1 MKPIHRQRL
10 ITLHVS
16 LALAAATFLT
26 PLPARAQQPKAVQPS
41 KPPIA
46 QAWIDVAT
54 HHSDIPGMGA
64 MAGFATGGIGG
75 GLSGLFG
82 GLSGKSGGGGN
93 VFGNTRLAMAPGK
106 WLDVSVMTRNEP
118 ALSEATQIVPSGMN
132 INPALKLNVPPPEK
146 YDPPVQRE
154 DEPVEPKYEK
164 PKGKML
170 LYWGCGDTVRSGQ
183 PRVFDAANAN
193 LNDLQKF
200 FSGMRNSTTR
210 GARSA
215 QGNPSWPNKPDDRKV
230 PEAASLLGEH
240 QFSGKGIPDSFKVTL
255 GEAQDF
261 MQPYAIAQRNDN
273 GVVRLE
279 WPSVAN
285 ARGYF
290 ISAIGARSAGN
301 KDSSGKDEA
310 EMVIWTSSEVP
321 ELGFALNDYQTNAAI
336 DKWIKE
342 KAVMPSTATQCAV
355 PKGIFT
361 DESGNVSGGG
371 MLRATAYGSEAFFAY
386 PPRPADVKITWEPQW
401 QTKVRLKSTF
411 MSMLGG
417 MGDDSGRGQSRNGK
431 QAPKNEEKITPVNVL
446 KGLFGR

>member
-1 MKPIHRQRL
+1 MRNFPRQTRL
-10 ITLHVS
+10 AKAIGT
-16 LALAAATFLT
+16 ALSAAAFFT
-26 PLPARAQQPKAVQPS
+26 PPLSVAQSSKAAPPS

-46 QAWIDVAT
+46 QAFIDVAT
-54 HHSDIPGMGA
+54 HYSDIPGMGA
-64 MAGFATGGIGG
+64 MAGFATGGISG

-93 VFGNTRLAMAPGK
+93 IFGNTRLAMAPGK
-106 WLDVSVMTRNEP
+106 WLDVSVVTRNEP
-118 ALSEATQIVPSGMN
+118 NLGDATQNIPAGMSM
-132 INPALKLNVPPPEK
+132 NPALKLTVPPPDK
-146 YDPPVQRE
+146 FDPPVPRD

-170 LYWGCGDTVRSGQ
+170 LYWGCSDAIRAGQ
-183 PRVFDAANAN
+183 PKVFDMATANI
-193 LNDLQKF
+193 NDVQKF

-215 QGNPSWPNKPDDRKV
+215 PGNPAWPGKPDDRKV
-230 PEAASLLGEH
+230 PENASLIGEH
-240 QFSGKGIPDSFKVTL
+240 QFVGQGIPDSFKVNL

-261 MQPYAIAQRNDN
+261 MPSYAISQRNDN
-273 GVVRLE
+273 GVIRLD
-279 WPSVAN
+279 WPGVTN

-290 ISAIGARSAGN
+290 LSVIGAKSGA
-301 KDSSGKDEA
+301 KSESGKGDA
-310 EMVIWTSSEVP
+310 EMVIWTSSDVP

-342 KAVMPSTATQCAV
+342 KAVMPASATKCAV

-361 DESGNVSGGG
+361 DESGNTAGGG

-386 PPRPADVKITWEPQW
+386 PPRPADVRATWEPQW
-401 QTKVRLKSTF
+401 QTKVRVKSTF

-417 MGDDSGRGQSRNGK
+417 MGEDGERGQGR
-431 QAPKNEEKITPVNVL
+431 QAPKKEEKITPVDIL

>member
-1 MKPIHRQRL
+1 MLNFPQQTKISKSICAGL
-10 ITLHVS
+10 
-16 LALAAATFLT
+16 LATAFFTPQLSAAQASK
-26 PLPARAQQPKAVQPS
+26 AAQPT

-46 QAWIDVAT
+46 QAYIDVAT
-54 HHSDIPGMGA
+54 HYSDIPGMGA

-82 GLSGKSGGGGN
+82 GLGGKSGGGN
-93 VFGNTRLAMAPGK
+93 IFGNTRFAMAPGK
-106 WLDVSVMTRNEP
+106 WLDVSVATRDQPN
-118 ALSEATQIVPSGMN
+118 LSDASQNIPVGMSM
-132 INPALKLNVPPPEK
+132 NPALKLNVPPPDK
-146 YDPPVQRE
+146 FDPPVQRD
-154 DEPVEPKYEK
+154 DEPVEPKYER

-170 LYWGCGDTVRSGQ
+170 LYWGCGDTVRAGQ
-183 PRVFDAANAN
+183 PRVFDMATANI
-193 LNDLQKF
+193 NDVQKF

-210 GARSA
+210 GARAA
-215 QGNPSWPNKPDDRKV
+215 QGNPAWPSKPDDRKV
-230 PEAASLLGEH
+230 PENASLVGEH
-240 QFSGKGIPDSFKVTL
+240 QFIGQGIPDSFKVSL

-261 MQPYAIAQRNDN
+261 MPSYAISQRNDN

-279 WPSVAN
+279 WPSVTN

-290 ISAIGARSAGN
+290 LSVIGAKASDKSAGN
-301 KDSSGKDEA
+301 NDT
-310 EMVIWTSSEVP
+310 EMVIWTSSEVA

-342 KAVMPSTATQCAV
+342 KAVMPASASKCAV

-361 DESGNVSGGG
+361 DEGGKVIGGG

-386 PPRPADVKITWEPQW
+386 PPRPADVRATWEPQW
-401 QTKVRLKSTF
+401 QTKVRVKSTF

-417 MGDDSGRGQSRNGK
+417 MGDDGERGQGRST
-431 QAPKNEEKITPVNVL
+431 PKKEEKITPVDIL

>member
-1 MKPIHRQRL
+1 MKTLMNPTQQRQCR
-10 ITLHVS
+10 IARSVS
-16 LALAAATFLT
+16 MIFSATVLALPQL
-26 PLPARAQQPKAVQPS
+26 AQAQSAKTAMQPT

-64 MAGFATGGIGG
+64 MAGFATGGLGG
-75 GLSGLFG
+75 GISGLFG
-82 GLSGKSGGGGN
+82 SKSGGN
-93 VFGNTRLAMAPGK
+93 IFGNTRISMAPGK

-118 ALSEATQIVPSGMN
+118 NLAEATQNIPGGMSM
-132 INPALKLNVPPPEK
+132 NPALKLTVPPPEK
-146 YDPPVQRE
+146 YDPPVRRD

-170 LYWGCGDTVRSGQ
+170 LYWGCGDTIRAGQ
-183 PRVFDAANAN
+183 PRVFDAANPN
-193 LNDLQKF
+193 LNDMQKF
-200 FSGMRNSTTR
+200 FGNMRNSTTR

-215 QGNPSWPNKPDDRKV
+215 PGNPSWPNKTDDRKV
-230 PEAASLLGEH
+230 PDNASLIGEH
-240 QFSGKGIPDSFKVTL
+240 QFIGKGIPENFNPKL

-261 MQPYAIAQRNDN
+261 LAPYAISQKNDN
-273 GVVRLE
+273 GVIRLE
-279 WPSVAN
+279 WPSIAH

-290 ISAIGARSAGN
+290 ISAIGAKQGAN
-301 KDSSGKDEA
+301 KDET

-321 ELGFALNDYQTNAAI
+321 ELGFGLNDFQTNAAI

-342 KAVMPSTATQCAV
+342 KAVMPATATQCAV
-355 PKGIFT
+355 PKGIFS
-361 DESGNVSGGG
+361 DDSGGGRAGAG
-371 MLRATAYGSEAFFAY
+371 MLRATAYGSEAYFAY
-386 PPRPADVKITWEPQW
+386 PPRPSDVRVTWEPEW

-417 MGDDSGRGQSRNGK
+417 MGDEGGRGQDR
-431 QAPKNEEKITPVNVL
+431 QAPKKEEKIKPADIL